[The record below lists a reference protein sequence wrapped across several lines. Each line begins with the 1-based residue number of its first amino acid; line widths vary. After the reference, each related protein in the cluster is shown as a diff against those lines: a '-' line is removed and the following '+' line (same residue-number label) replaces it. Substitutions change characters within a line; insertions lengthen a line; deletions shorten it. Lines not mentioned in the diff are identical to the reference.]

1 MRQEMH
7 PGSVLCG
14 SWNRVKEP
22 LCGMESGGRGRAH
35 VPGLAVT
42 CRANRRLPSRADT
55 TYSPGRRRQ
64 ISSQP
69 GSAQPVPA
77 PQCTS
82 PSQQT
87 LNAPSPSKSFALL
100 CSGDLPI
107 VLL

>member
-22 LCGMESGGRGRAH
+22 SCGMESGGRGRAH

-55 TYSPGRRRQ
+55 TYSPGRRRRDLLPARQ
-64 ISSQP
+64 CPASP
-69 GSAQPVPA
+69 GAPVHFFTTDPER
-77 PQCTS
+77 P
-82 PSQQT
+82 
-87 LNAPSPSKSFALL
+87 
-100 CSGDLPI
+100 LP
-107 VLL
+107 L